1 MGPSLSPEDVD
12 ALFALADLGVRA
24 GFAGH
29 PAPTVDSQ
37 TLLPALLELQGS
49 FVTIEVDGELNGCI
63 GSVVAVEPLG
73 VAVPQLAWK
82 AAFAD
87 PRLPALTPAEYP
99 SAEVKVSVL
108 TPLEPVPATSE
119 AELLANLEV
128 GSDGVLIR
136 SGAANATFL
145 PAMWAKLPDPL
156 TFLRHLKAKSGLR
169 PGHWPSDMEAW
180 RYRSSDHRWKAV
192 DIDRRSS
199 SVQTGVGWY
208 R

>member
-1 MGPSLSPEDVD
+1 VSPEDVD

-24 GFAGH
+24 GLAGQ
-29 PAPTVDSQ
+29 PAPQVDPEI
-37 TLLPALLELQGS
+37 LLPALRQPQGA

-63 GSVVAVEPLG
+63 GSIVAAEPLG

-87 PRLPALTPAEYP
+87 PRLPPLTPAEHP
-99 SAEVKVSVL
+99 STEIKISVL
-108 TPLEPVPATSE
+108 TPLEPVAAGSE

-128 GSDGVLIR
+128 GTDGVLIR

-145 PAMWAKLPDPL
+145 PAMWDKLPDPL
-156 TFLRHLKAKSGLR
+156 SFLRHLEAKAGLR

-180 RYRSSDHRWKAV
+180 RYRSTDYRRRTV
-192 DIDRRSS
+192 DIESRFAA
-199 SVQTGVGWY
+199 
-208 R
+208 

>member
-24 GFAGH
+24 GLGGQR
-29 PAPTVDSQ
+29 APVVAPE
-37 TLLPALLELQGS
+37 TLRPALSERYGA
-49 FVTIEVDGELNGCI
+49 FVTIEVDGELIGCI
-63 GSVVAVEPLG
+63 GSLVAVEPLG

-99 SAEVKVSVL
+99 SGEIKVSVL
-108 TPLEPVPATSE
+108 TPLETVPAASE

-128 GSDGVLIR
+128 GTDGVLIR

-156 TFLRHLKAKSGLR
+156 TFLRHLEAKAGLR
-169 PGHWPSDMEAW
+169 PGSWPRHMEAW
-180 RYRSSDHRWKAV
+180 RYRSTDYRRRVV
-192 DIDRRSS
+192 DIDRRSAA
-199 SVQTGVGWY
+199 
-208 R
+208 

>member
-24 GFAGH
+24 GLAGQ
-29 PAPTVDSQ
+29 PAPEVAQ
-37 TLLPALLELQGS
+37 ETLLPALREPQGA

-63 GSVVAVEPLG
+63 GSIVGVEPLG

-99 SAEVKVSVL
+99 SAEIKISVL
-108 TPLEPVPATSE
+108 TPLEPVPAGSE

-128 GSDGVLIR
+128 GRDGVLIR
-136 SGAANATFL
+136 GGAANATFL
-145 PAMWAKLPDPL
+145 PAMWGKLPDPL
-156 TFLRHLKAKSGLR
+156 TFLRHLEAKAGLR

-180 RYRSSDHRWKAV
+180 CYRSTDYRRRTV
-192 DIDRRSS
+192 DIDRRSAA
-199 SVQTGVGWY
+199 
-208 R
+208 

>member
-1 MGPSLSPEDVD
+1 MEPSLSPEDVD

-24 GFAGH
+24 GLTGQPPPEVA
-29 PAPTVDSQ
+29 AE
-37 TLLPALLELQGS
+37 TLLPALGEPRGA

-63 GSVVAVEPLG
+63 GSIVAVEPLG

-99 SAEVKVSVL
+99 SAEFKISVL
-108 TPLEPVPATSE
+108 SALEPVPASTE

-128 GSDGVLIR
+128 GRDGVLIR

-145 PAMWAKLPDPL
+145 PAMWGKLPDPL
-156 TFLRHLKAKSGLR
+156 TFLRHLEAKAGLR
-169 PGHWPSDMEAW
+169 PGYWPSDMEAW
-180 RYRSSDHRWKAV
+180 RYQSTDYRRRAV
-192 DIDRRSS
+192 DIDRRSAA
-199 SVQTGVGWY
+199 
-208 R
+208 